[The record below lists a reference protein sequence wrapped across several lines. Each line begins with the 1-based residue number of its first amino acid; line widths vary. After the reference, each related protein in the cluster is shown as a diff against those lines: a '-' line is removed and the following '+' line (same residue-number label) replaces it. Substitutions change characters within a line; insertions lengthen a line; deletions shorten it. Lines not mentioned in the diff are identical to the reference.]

1 MSKKQYS
8 FNNDF
13 VQFFVKSSI
22 ASEPKFWS
30 RFKDCLVS
38 CDSSNFVKNCVSPRR
53 NHYFHKVGDVENQNF
68 IYKYLQDNEKTIQ
81 IVAGKNKFSSKKL
94 SKTRAKSP

>member
-1 MSKKQYS
+1 MDAKITSFSSQNPSKIKSQKQYS

-13 VQFFVKSSI
+13 VQIFVKSSI

-30 RFKDCLVS
+30 RFNDCLVS
-38 CDSSNFVKNCVSPRR
+38 CDSINFVKNCVSPRR

-68 IYKYLQDNEKTIQ
+68 IYKYLQK
-81 IVAGKNKFSSKKL
+81 
-94 SKTRAKSP
+94 R